1 MKVALVGNPNSGKTS
16 IFNHLT
22 GLNQKVG
29 NYPGITVDKKYGE
42 LIGHSNIQILDLP
55 GTYSIYPKS
64 IDEEVVKDVLGNHQ
78 HPDHP
83 DLVLIIAD
91 ITNLERNLLLYS
103 QIHDMGLP
111 VMIVLNMM
119 DLAKKKGLNV
129 DHEKLNEL
137 FGAVKTLTINARKK
151 EEVNTIKSAIIAFKS
166 TAQSRVFTPIVEGEF
181 SSALSNIS
189 DQLEEEWAEKRFKK
203 IRQML
208 SFCMT
213 KGGTE
218 ESKTSKFDKLL
229 THPIIGYGFFLG
241 LLFLIFQAIY
251 AWAEWPMDLIDSVF
265 INLSQATKSLLP
277 EGILTNLIAEGLIP
291 GLGGVVIFIPQIAL
305 LFCFIFFMEES
316 GYMARVVFILDRLMR
331 PFGLNGRSV
340 VPLISSVACAIPAIM
355 ATRTIDNW
363 KERLITIMVTPL
375 MSCSA
380 RLPVYT
386 LLIALVVPD
395 QNIGIFNLKGMVLMG
410 LYLIGL
416 IAALSAALVFKLI
429 IKSNQMSFLVMEL
442 PSYKMPRWNNLI
454 FTIFEKLKVFTWE
467 AGKVIVAISVILW
480 VLASYGPPG
489 RIDQAVGQI
498 PVPKEINESEA
509 YEKLVAS
516 VSLENSYIGILGHA
530 IEPAIRPLGYNWQI
544 GIALITSFAA
554 REVFVGSMATIY
566 SIGQDFEDD
575 TSLIERMKNE
585 TNPNTGAKV
594 YTFASGLSLMI
605 FYAFAMQCMS
615 TLAIVFRETKSWKWP
630 IIQLT
635 YMSALAY
642 LSALITYQLLQ

>member
-16 IFNHLT
+16 VFNHLT
-22 GLNQKVG
+22 GLNQKIG
-29 NYPGITVDKKYGE
+29 NYPGITVDKKFGN
-42 LIGHSNIQILDLP
+42 LSGSKDVRILDLP

-64 IDEEVVKDVLGNHQ
+64 KDEEVVTDVLGNKN

-83 DLVLIIAD
+83 DLVLVIVD

-111 VMIVLNMM
+111 VIIVLNMM
-119 DLAKKKGLNV
+119 DLAHKKGLIV
-129 DHEKLNEL
+129 DPQKLNEL
-137 FGAVKTLTINARKK
+137 FGAVDTIPVNARKK
-151 EEVNTIKSAIIAFKS
+151 DDVQLVKEAIIKFQNQGAYVK
-166 TAQSRVFTPIVEGEF
+166 TEAILAGEF
-181 SSALSNIS
+181 S
-189 DQLEEEWAEKRFKK
+189 LEIPNPEITEQEDWAERRFKK
-203 IRQML
+203 IHQML
-208 SFCMT
+208 AFCLQKPEIT
-213 KGGTE
+213 K
-218 ESKTSKFDKLL
+218 SKTQKFDKII
-229 THPIIGYGFFLG
+229 THPIWGYAFFLG

-265 INLSQATKSLLP
+265 LNLSQLTKASLP
-277 EGILTNLIAEGLIP
+277 AGVLTNLIAEGLIP
-291 GLGGVVIFIPQIAL
+291 GLGGVLIFIPQIAL

-340 VPLISSVACAIPAIM
+340 VPLISGVACAIPAIM

-386 LLIALVVPD
+386 LLIALVIPD
-395 QNIGIFNLKGMVLMG
+395 ETIGIFNLKGLVLMG
-410 LYLIGL
+410 LYLLGL
-416 IAALSAALVFKLI
+416 VAALSAAVVFKLI
-429 IKSNQMSFLVMEL
+429 IKSRQMSFLVMEL
-442 PSYKMPRWNNLI
+442 PSYKMPRWNNLVY
-454 FTIFEKLKVFTWE
+454 TIFEKVKIFTWE
-467 AGKVIVAISVILW
+467 AGKIIVAISVVLW

-489 RIDQAVGQI
+489 RIEQAVSQI
-498 PVPKEINESEA
+498 EIPTQEEDMTA
-509 YEKLVAS
+509 YDNK
-516 VSLENSYIGILGHA
+516 VSSTSLANSYIGILGHA
-530 IEPAIRPLGYNWQI
+530 IEPVIRPLGYNWQI

-566 SIGQDFEDD
+566 SVGEDFEEDI
-575 TSLIERMKNE
+575 TLLERMRNEKNPE
-585 TNPNTGAKV
+585 TGNKI
-594 YTFASGLSLMI
+594 YTMASGLSLMI

-615 TLAIVFRETKSWKWP
+615 TLAIVLHETKSWKWP
-630 IIQLT
+630 TIQLI

-642 LSALITYQLLQ
+642 ISAFITYQILQ